1 MRSRQGDP
9 FVPAETSLL
18 RCPGTD
24 REAPLVM
31 AILMT
36 RMPFTP
42 RCANAGDA
50 CGCTLKPHG
59 HRESGATRVQESRS
73 SPSVRESGGPALP
86 EALLSGRVLVQQ
98 T

>member
-1 MRSRQGDP
+1 MRCRQGTL

-24 REAPLVM
+24 REASRVM
-31 AILMT
+31 AILMM

-59 HRESGATRVQESRS
+59 RREPGASRVQESRS
-73 SPSVRESGGPALP
+73 SPSVRESGDPALP
-86 EALLSGRVLVQQ
+86 ESLLSVRVLV
-98 T
+98 